1 LKHVSTLYRSVERD
15 CTLDIL
21 LHLKAVTPPSCTN
34 SGTIMSHDELPP
46 SADPTA
52 ARSEPARWL
61 DEEPRQMSGRGRLLS
76 WIGGLVGLA
85 LLIGLALYLSRS
97 SSDQSGQSGA
107 AGGRHRGGGGGRGGF
122 GGGRGG
128 MNQPTTVGTAKAA
141 LADLPITAE
150 ALGSV
155 TPAATVT
162 VRPQV
167 SGTITQILFREG
179 QMVRKGEALAIIDP
193 RPYRAQLLQAQGAL
207 IRDKAQLENARVQL
221 KRYDILIQQDSIA
234 RQDRDTQAALVHQL
248 EGTIAVDQG
257 QVQAAEINLG
267 YTRIISPV
275 AGRVGIRVVDV
286 GNYIAAGDTNGVA
299 VVTTL
304 QPIDVEFAIP
314 QQQGPAINKREAQG
328 AEIPALALDST
339 RTQTLDTG
347 RFSTLDNRVDP
358 TTGTIKGKA
367 RFANSGNQLYPS
379 QFVNVRLTIDTV
391 KNALTVPPSAVR
403 TGPDGNFVWL
413 LKSDRTV
420 TERKV
425 KIGVTTA
432 DKIQITDG
440 LALGDIAITDGGDRL
455 TEGAKVALPG
465 DRPAA
470 GGGKSGAGGHHRRRG
485 GTGG

>member
-1 LKHVSTLYRSVERD
+1 
-15 CTLDIL
+15 
-21 LHLKAVTPPSCTN
+21 
-34 SGTIMSHDELPP
+34 MSHDELPP

-52 ARSEPARWL
+52 ARSEPARWV
-61 DEEPRQMSGRGRLLS
+61 DEEPRRMSGRGRLLS

-107 AGGRHRGGGGGRGGF
+107 AGGRHRSGGGGRGGF

-193 RPYRAQLLQAQGAL
+193 RPYRALLLQAQGAL

-314 QQQGPAINKREAQG
+314 QQQGPAINKREARG

-420 TERKV
+420 TEHKV

-440 LALGDIAITDGGDRL
+440 LALGDIVITDGGDRL